1 MNKKRI
7 VIFAS
12 GRGSNAAALYDA
24 MQAEDIQGTL
34 VAVICDHQNAQ
45 ILKRAAEWQVPTVVI
60 EMKDKETYHKEI
72 LKAVKSYHPDLI
84 CLAGY
89 MRICDETLVN
99 AYPNQIVNIHPALLP
114 SFKGLH
120 AQRQAIEAGVKIS
133 GCTVHFVGT
142 GLDDGPI
149 IIQAAVPVYDN
160 DTEDTLSQ
168 RILKEEHKIYV
179 KAVKAFCE
187 DRLEM
192 KGRQVI
198 GINKEEKNDD

>member
-1 MNKKRI
+1 M
-7 VIFAS
+7 
-12 GRGSNAAALYDA
+12 
-24 MQAEDIQGTL
+24 
-34 VAVICDHQNAQ
+34 
-45 ILKRAAEWQVPTVVI
+45 
-60 EMKDKETYHKEI
+60 
-72 LKAVKSYHPDLI
+72 
-84 CLAGY
+84 
-89 MRICDETLVN
+89 
-99 AYPNQIVNIHPALLP
+99 
-114 SFKGLH
+114 
-120 AQRQAIEAGVKIS
+120 
-133 GCTVHFVGT
+133 GT